1 MSAFA
6 ISVHSILYPS
16 RHLNLNL
23 IKRILN
29 LGYWTIFGEIFILD
43 DLLAENDDS
52 NKSSQL
58 EPTGAFI
65 SSIIL
70 MLYML
75 ISAVLLIN
83 LVIAMFKLVCIDS
96 FLLDTKTLTI

>member
-6 ISVHSILYPS
+6 ISTHSILYPS
-16 RHLNLNL
+16 KKFDLNL

-52 NKSSQL
+52 SLVDGSSKTHL

-65 SSIIL
+65 SSFIL
-70 MLYML
+70 MIYML

-83 LVIAMFKLVCIDS
+83 LVIAMFKLGNIR
-96 FLLDTKTLTI
+96 K